1 MLSDEQKRVAL
12 KKNMEAMSKQAK
24 KLRADGV
31 EGITLTYYAD
41 EESFQKM
48 RLEVETEDFA
58 FRQMMLTIHQ
68 FCLTRGAEAAG
79 R

>member
-12 KKNMEAMSKQAK
+12 KKNMEAMSKEAK

-48 RLEVETEDFA
+48 RLDVEALASITLTEHS
-58 FRQMMLTIHQ
+58 RVV
-68 FCLTRGAEAAG
+68 AAAD
-79 R
+79 RIAST